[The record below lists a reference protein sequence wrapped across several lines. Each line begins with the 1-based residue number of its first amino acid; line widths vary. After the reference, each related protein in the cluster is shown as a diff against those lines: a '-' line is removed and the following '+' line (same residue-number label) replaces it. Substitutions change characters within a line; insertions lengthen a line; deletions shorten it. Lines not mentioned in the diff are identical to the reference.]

1 MTVNDVTG
9 KDPLE
14 SPIEIAEFPNGIVNF
29 GSLCK
34 KATNFLVKE
43 GLIDRKEAVRKTMLS
58 AAMAIVDLHGK
69 DTAEDLLPVFE
80 DFLDNA
86 PKERKYG
93 KKTRLKILL
102 ASKAEYI

>member
-1 MTVNDVTG
+1 M
-9 KDPLE
+9 
-14 SPIEIAEFPNGIVNF
+14 
-29 GSLCK
+29 
-34 KATNFLVKE
+34 KE

-93 KKTRLKILL
+93 KKTRLKIL
-102 ASKAEYI
+102 

>member
-1 MTVNDVTG
+1 MALALQN
-9 KDPLE
+9 LAE
-14 SPIEIAEFPNGIVNF
+14 SLSDEPELIE
-29 GSLCK
+29 

-58 AAMAIVDLHGK
+58 AAMAIVNLHGK
-69 DTAEDLLPVFE
+69 ATAEDLLPVFE

-93 KKTRLKILL
+93 NYFILI
-102 ASKAEYI
+102 S